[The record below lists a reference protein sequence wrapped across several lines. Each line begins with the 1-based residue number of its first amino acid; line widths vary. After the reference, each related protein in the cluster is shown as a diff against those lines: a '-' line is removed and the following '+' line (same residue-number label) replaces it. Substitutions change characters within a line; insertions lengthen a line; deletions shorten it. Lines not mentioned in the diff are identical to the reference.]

1 MSFRWHGR
9 KCRLFRRW
17 FPGST
22 PVAKKLRFVACQVLQ
37 AGLSGQAFQSYQWCL
52 DRGLQLLFQLTFY
65 PQMGLESRKKSGSII
80 GTGSCHEELG
90 NLGWCVSFSCQKSG
104 YILLASTSFISR
116 DTGFLCV
123 ISHVWWRADPNKTG
137 ICWELNSSNRNAS
150 RIIPVFSNRV
160 KPNKLVH
167 RNLSWRL
174 NYDCLRVKRDN
185 HCFSINLHMP
195 QTPVSWMRYG
205 LQKSAIFTVFWETH
219 RYQVS
224 PQDG

>member
-1 MSFRWHGR
+1 MPTVPKMISRVYPSCQEVTLRGM
-9 KCRLFRRW
+9 
-17 FPGST
+17 PSAAGGSVWT
-22 PVAKKLRFVACQVLQ
+22 SLPVLSMVPWQGAPAAVSIDVLPTNGAWIQKKIL
-37 AGLSGQAFQSYQWCL
+37 
-52 DRGLQLLFQLTFY
+52 
-65 PQMGLESRKKSGSII
+65 GSII

-205 LQKSAIFTVFWETH
+205 LKKSAIFTVFWETH